1 MSAVTLA
8 PCYGKVDFCRI
19 GADVCLDWKPTLH
32 GYLTHREDAT
42 TKNAVNNTIF
52 RRQLDGRAF
61 CNDPDVF
68 LLRDYNMQLNMT
80 QRKIIAKVNKIFGNL
95 LFISD
100 NVDRYDAEQMAVF
113 QDTLKTS
120 DTKVLSAE
128 YVKKD
133 VVEVRF
139 LEDGVEKHLRFNIT
153 DGALLEGEF

>member
-1 MSAVTLA
+1 M
-8 PCYGKVDFCRI
+8 
-19 GADVCLDWKPTLH
+19 
-32 GYLTHREDAT
+32 THREDAT

-128 YVKKD
+128 YVK
-133 VVEVRF
+133 RM
-139 LEDGVEKHLRFNIT
+139 L
-153 DGALLEGEF
+153 